1 MSSMILRSK
10 KLAAIAS
17 VVVLTLGA
25 AACSGSDSG
34 SSSSA
39 AAAGDL
45 TRSSFFRAITA
56 AQSGVPTSHVSM
68 TISAS
73 GQTISAEGDVEIGK
87 TAADTSMAMT
97 MDVGAAGGGSLAM
110 RLIDQ
115 SFFIN
120 LGEKTGNKFAQVD
133 LTDTSNPIAQQ
144 FGSIT
149 EQLDPSKQ
157 LEQFNEAVS
166 SFEKKG
172 KAVTIDDVSAQPY
185 EIVLDTSKIASFKDV
200 PSDAAASI
208 PKTLTYTMFIGPDDL
223 LRRITADVQGS
234 TITVDYSRWGKPVD
248 VTAPPADQLTDIDLS
263 QLGVS

>member
-1 MSSMILRSK
+1 MSLMISRSK

-17 VVVLTLGA
+17 VVVLTWGV
-25 AACSGSDSG
+25 AACSGSDDGSG
-34 SSSSA
+34 SSA

-45 TRSSFFRAITA
+45 TQSSFFRKISD

-68 TISAS
+68 KISAS
-73 GQTISAEGDVEIGK
+73 GQTISAEGDVKIGK
-87 TAADTSMAMT
+87 TAADTSMSMT

-120 LGEKTGNKFAQVD
+120 LGEKTGNKFAQVN
-133 LTDTSNPIAQQ
+133 LNDTSNPIAQQ

-149 EQLDPSKQ
+149 EQLDPTQQ
-157 LEQFNEAVS
+157 LEQFNQAVS
-166 SFEKKG
+166 SFVKKG
-172 KAVTIDDVSAQPY
+172 KAETIDGVKAQPY

-208 PKTLTYTMFIGPDDL
+208 PKTLTYTMFIGPDNL
-223 LRRITADVQGS
+223 LRRVAADVQGS

-248 VTAPPADQLTDIDLS
+248 VTAPTADQITDIDLS
-263 QLGVS
+263 QLGSS